1 MFELAVAWKYL
12 IPRRKKLSVSII
24 SLVSVCVIALVV
36 WLMLLFF
43 SITNGVERHWISKLV
58 AVAAPVRVTPTPSY
72 YHSYYYQVDLVSAKS
87 GYRHKSLTEKRL
99 AQGDNPYD
107 AMLDS
112 EVPASWPAP
121 ELNPDGTLRDLVGE
135 TFSTINSLSSRIPG
149 VRAQEYETAFAT
161 MRLRL
166 ARSKNLPGMAHLGA
180 GSDGGVQSAFLNQ
193 SLLIGSLD
201 PQQKTLKDSLLPLT
215 SQDLQNVLDQLSS
228 PLELAQ
234 EDLPSDQRHPLR
246 APVRT
251 SIKQFFEHVTIK
263 ALRVPEAQVWR
274 GLPAGT
280 LIPVAFIPASI
291 DRAYHVH
298 QLLFQPQ
305 GKYADLGPIPL
316 HHLEIADFSLNSLLT
331 PFWVGDGENGIYL
344 PNLTAQTDL
353 QGESI
358 LIPKAFKDAGVL
370 VGDRGYIA
378 YQAPSLS
385 SLQEQ
390 RIPIYVAGFYDP
402 GMLPMG
408 GKLALMDASIPSLLL
423 SAYQAEE
430 APLSSGIHVH
440 MSDFYQ
446 AEALKEAILK
456 ALKEKNL
463 DSYWKVETFREYEFT
478 KELLQQLRSDRHLS
492 LVIAAIILLIAC
504 SNIISMQL
512 LLVHDK
518 KKEIAILRAMGASSL
533 SMMAIFGLSGLAM
546 GLMGSLLG
554 TVAALLTLYHLDTVL
569 HLISLAQGYEL
580 FNPTF
585 YGSRL
590 PSELSHEGVMLIW
603 GATALLSL
611 IAGIIPAVK
620 ASCMTPSTLLKTE

>member
-12 IPRRKKLSVSII
+12 VPRRKKLSVSII

-43 SITNGVERHWISKLV
+43 SITSGVERHWISKLV
-58 AVAAPVRVTPTPSY
+58 AVAAPVRVTPTPAY
-72 YHSYYYQVDLVSAKS
+72 YRSYYYQVDLISAQS
-87 GYRHKSLTEKRL
+87 GYRHQSLTEKRR
-99 AQGDNPYD
+99 AQGANPYD
-107 AMLDS
+107 PMLDS

-121 ELNPDGTLRDLVGE
+121 ELHADGTLRDLVGE
-135 TFSTINSLSSRIPG
+135 TFSTVNGLSSRFPS

-161 MRLRL
+161 LRLRL
-166 ARSKNLPGMAHLGA
+166 ARSSKPGMGV
-180 GSDGGVQSAFLNQ
+180 DGGVQSAFLNQ

-228 PLELAQ
+228 PPELAQ
-234 EDLPSDQRHPLR
+234 EDLPSDHQTPLHL
-246 APVRT
+246 PVREAL
-251 SIKQFFEHVTIK
+251 KQFFEHVTIT
-263 ALRVPEAQVWR
+263 ALRVPEGEVWR

-280 LIPVAFIPASI
+280 RIPVAFIPSSI
-291 DRAYHVH
+291 DRAFNVQ

-305 GKYADLGPIPL
+305 GEYAYLGPL
-316 HHLEIADFSLNSLLT
+316 ALRQLEIADFSLSPSVT
-331 PFWVGDGENGIYL
+331 PFWVGDDATGIHL
-344 PNLTAQTDL
+344 PHLDAQSDL

-358 LIPKAFKDAGVL
+358 LVPKAFKDAGVL
-370 VGDRGYIA
+370 VGDRGYLA

-390 RIPIYVAGFYDP
+390 RLPIYVAGFYDP

-408 GKLALMDASIPSLLL
+408 GKLALMDSSIPSLLL

-440 MSDFYQ
+440 MADFYQ
-446 AEALKEAILK
+446 AEALKEAITK
-456 ALKEKNL
+456 AFKEKKL
-463 DSYWKVETFREYEFT
+463 DAYWKVETFREYEFT

-533 SMMAIFGLSGLAM
+533 SIMAIFGLSGLAM
-546 GLMGSLLG
+546 GLIGSLLG
-554 TVAALLTLYHLDTVL
+554 TAAALGTLYHLDAVL
-569 HLISLAQGYEL
+569 HLISLVQGHEL